1 MPLKLKRKFF
11 AIMLMIISSRQDSGL
26 QLKLG
31 GTYEETEISPSDL
44 TELPPFLRFRF
55 VGLYFGHSFNE
66 NDAQPIADKC
76 LLFENLLQSVKPAL
90 ARSALF
96 FSGDISESKSFCF
109 RDHLELLNY
118 LRDRLLPICNTSR
131 AYEFFIKF
139 DSDSDQSA
147 AKHVIASILQTS
159 QLVRCSSAQFN
170 IFYGSDGLQLRLPV
184 NEISDWLHM
193 ACDRERKK
201 SLHVNCEGFEIE
213 NSQEMINHLQEVFYI
228 VKF

>member
-1 MPLKLKRKFF
+1 
-11 AIMLMIISSRQDSGL
+11 MLMIISSRQDSGL

-31 GTYEETEISPSDL
+31 GTYADTEISPSDL
-44 TELPPFLRFRF
+44 TELPPFLRFNQ
-55 VGLYFGHSFNE
+55 VELIAYSFDKN
-66 NDAQPIADKC
+66 NAQPIAGKC

-90 ARSALF
+90 VGSKLF
-96 FSGDISESKSFCF
+96 FYGDVSESMPSSF

-131 AYEFFIKF
+131 AYCFSIFF
-139 DSDSDQSA
+139 DSDQSV
-147 AKHVIASILQTS
+147 AKHVIASILQTP

-170 IFYGSDGLQLRLPV
+170 IFRGLQGLQLRLPV